1 MQKREDAKETR
12 KHMNEMAQDRSF
24 DKNPGSVTMQ
34 ELAIENA
41 RNKNGSS
48 VCHANRN
55 SSHENS
61 TKMQFNDQQ
70 HRRCND

>member
-24 DKNPGSVTMQ
+24 DKNPGPVTMQ

-41 RNKNGSS
+41 RNKRGTVGRS
-48 VCHANRN
+48 
-55 SSHENS
+55 
-61 TKMQFNDQQ
+61 Q
-70 HRRCND
+70 